1 MNYYEILG
9 VTRDSSAQEIKK
21 AYKKLARKWHP
32 DLNKDNL
39 KVAEEKMREI
49 NVAYDTLSDEVK
61 RSDYNRKLDAEPAAG
76 ASRKTSAGTQRT
88 SQRTSQK
95 KSSAPGSGKVDFDD
109 IHSSF
114 ESFFG
119 FNPRTRE
126 VTNEDK
132 LNTFAKQK
140 KKKNP
145 LDTTDFFERFMGFK
159 K

>member
-9 VTRDSSAQEIKK
+9 VERNVTPKDLKK

-61 RSDYNRKLDAEPAAG
+61 RLDYDKKLDAEPRTQG
-76 ASRKTSAGTQRT
+76 QKQSGHTASTQGQKKTSART
-88 SQRTSQK
+88 STT
-95 KSSAPGSGKVDFDD
+95 SGKVDFEN

-119 FNPRTRE
+119 FNPKTHE
-126 VTNEDK
+126 VSNEDK
-132 LNTFAKQK
+132 LNTFAQDRR
-140 KKKNP
+140 KKNP
-145 LDTTDFFERFMGFK
+145 LDTTDFFEKFMGFK

>member
-1 MNYYEILG
+1 MNHYETLG
-9 VTRDSSAQEIKK
+9 VSRDASAQEIKK

-61 RSDYNRKLDAEPAAG
+61 RLDYNKRLDAEAAG
-76 ASRKTSAGTQRT
+76 PSRKTSAGGQQKTSRRT
-88 SQRTSQK
+88 GQK
-95 KSSAPGSGKVDFDD
+95 KSSAPSSGKVDFDN

-119 FNPRTRE
+119 FNPHTRE

-132 LNTFAKQK
+132 LNTFANQK
-140 KKKNP
+140 RKKNP
-145 LDTTDFFERFMGFK
+145 LDTTDFFEKFMGFK